1 MVLQAESEKDE
12 SWLVASL
19 RPFQRTLSVLSTRK
33 GFGRVL
39 KLNGAVVEPFGRRS
53 QHVERRRV
61 QVGQRGP
68 TGITDEG
75 TAGDNCFRNTHSV
88 GGTS

>member
-12 SWLVASL
+12 SWPVASP
-19 RPFQRTLSVLSTRK
+19 RPSQCTLPVLNTRK

-39 KLNGAVVEPFGRRS
+39 ELSGAVAEPFGRHS